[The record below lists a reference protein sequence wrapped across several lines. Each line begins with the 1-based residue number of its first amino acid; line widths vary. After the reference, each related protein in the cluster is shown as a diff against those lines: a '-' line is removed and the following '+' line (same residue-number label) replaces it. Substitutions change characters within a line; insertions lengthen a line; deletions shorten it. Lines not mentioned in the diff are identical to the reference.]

1 VTAVS
6 SGQDGVL
13 VELFEQERP
22 RLLGLAYRMLGVLA
36 DAEDVVQEAWLRWQS
51 TDPARVR
58 TPRGWLTTVT
68 TRLSLDQLRTQRR
81 RREEYLGP
89 WLPEPI
95 VMEAGPED
103 AAELSESLTLGFLT
117 LLDRLGPV
125 ERAVFLLVEV
135 FAVPYPEV
143 SDIVGKSEV
152 ACRQIASRAR
162 RRLHGGPGRASS
174 RAERKVVEELM
185 RAVATGD
192 VSAAL
197 ARVAPDAVLVTDGGR
212 KRRAARRPVVG
223 ADRIVRF
230 LSNLARRSYEH
241 AEVTAATVNGDPG
254 LVVRL
259 GGAVDLVAAFEVD
272 NDRVA
277 AIWMIRNPDKL
288 EHTADPVVLI

>member
-1 VTAVS
+1 
-6 SGQDGVL
+6 
-13 VELFEQERP
+13 
-22 RLLGLAYRMLGVLA
+22 
-36 DAEDVVQEAWLRWQS
+36 
-51 TDPARVR
+51 
-58 TPRGWLTTVT
+58 
-68 TRLSLDQLRTQRR
+68 
-81 RREEYLGP
+81 
-89 WLPEPI
+89 
-95 VMEAGPED
+95 
-103 AAELSESLTLGFLT
+103 
-117 LLDRLGPV
+117 
-125 ERAVFLLVEV
+125 
-135 FAVPYPEV
+135 
-143 SDIVGKSEV
+143 
-152 ACRQIASRAR
+152 
-162 RRLHGGPGRASS
+162 
-174 RAERKVVEELM
+174 
-185 RAVATGD
+185 

-288 EHTADPVVLI
+288 EHTADPVVII